1 MTAEHDGNAYDPYK
15 AERARLLK
23 VFGENLRGLR
33 EQRGL
38 SQEGLAEVAN
48 LHRNEIGVVERGECA
63 PGLLTLLVL
72 ADALGVP
79 LKELAEWVA
88 VPRERRPA
96 RCSKGK
102 RGTGWRRED
111 RA

>member
-1 MTAEHDGNAYDPYK
+1 MTAEHDGNAYK

-48 LHRNEIGVVERGECA
+48 LHRNEVGVVERGECA

-79 LKELAEWVA
+79 LKELAEG
-88 VPRERRPA
+88 VPVPTERRPA
-96 RCSKGK
+96 RVVMPGG
-102 RGTGWRRED
+102 RT
-111 RA
+111 